1 MLVFGLVMSCGPAED
16 TDETKVTFDSVT
28 ANGDDLETTTEL
40 TLTFSDSITLSTDD
54 ITLSGVDDVEIDTLS
69 GSGSTYKLK
78 IKGFEDP
85 GTLSVKV
92 TNSDVATTTLTVY
105 IYFVE
110 PDQFPIAYRG
120 IYSYKYGGAN
130 GTTETITFGANLFN
144 IYDDSKGTAEATRD
158 YLNFTITEW
167 TTTTPASG
175 YSDTYDQAYK
185 FAGRMM
191 KQKGYVPSTYTAPSA
206 NGFPASKDDT
216 AGINA
221 IVKEDGTGTPCTM
234 YIYFKEVDANNIVFI
249 RTAFT
254 LQSTIPGV
262 VLSSNNGTPP
272 AGYDGITKGSVR
284 VYTKQ

>member
-1 MLVFGLVMSCGPAED
+1 MKKRNLLLVILAIMLVFGLVMSCGPAED

-158 YLNFTITEW
+158 YLNFTIKSW
-167 TTTTPASG
+167 VKDTTPADLIAS
-175 YSDTYDQAYK
+175 YPNALK
-185 FAGRMM
+185 FTGKIMAQR
-191 KQKGYVPSTYTAPSA
+191 GYVPSTFTVPGGNASTDVNASGTGPDFTMYLYFDKTAS
-206 NGFPASKDDT
+206 GDITFIRSSFSKSGD
-216 AGINA
+216 NKA
-221 IVKEDGTGTPCTM
+221 IVSPTE
-234 YIYFKEVDANNIVFI
+234 A
-249 RTAFT
+249 
-254 LQSTIPGV
+254 
-262 VLSSNNGTPP
+262 
-272 AGYDGITKGSVR
+272 R
-284 VYTKQ
+284 VYTLVKN